1 MSLNATPL
9 FIQASPL
16 PATFQG
22 TPNDMFTEMIKRMK
36 ILSPS
41 GTNFIFIGDTAP
53 TSNVGPWLKNGTQWW
68 TWDPVTKQYAPQ
80 DISASFTPAF
90 TMGHSTPTSTSPPV
104 WLQTTQDATS
114 ADPNAFGEMIRWFQ
128 FDGVNWLSPHPV
140 PPNCPEIRMWIG
152 TEQALWAY
160 DGGDGSNPASTAPTA
175 NTGAMWVV
183 ETLFQ
188 FRFPLGVGAN
198 TTGFD
203 GSVASAVAVQEQGGD
218 ERVVLDVDESGS
230 VPHTHTLANV
240 DLAVSGVPGVLTP
253 TNYIQM
259 DWGNGGSG
267 SSDYALSGSA
277 TLPTVGQSSLSVAAP
292 ASKTHQNMPPFVGV
306 FFIKRSTRIYYTP

>member
-1 MSLNATPL
+1 MSLNATSL

-22 TPNDMFTEMIKRMK
+22 TPNDFFTEMIKRMR

-41 GTNFIFIGDTAP
+41 GTNFIYIGDTAP

-68 TWDPVTKQYAPQ
+68 VWDPATKTYQPQ

-90 TMGHSTPTSTSPPV
+90 VVGRSIPTTTNPPF

-114 ADPNAFGEMIRWFQ
+114 DNPNFYGEMVRWYQ

-140 PPNCPEIRMWIG
+140 PPNSPEIRIWIG
-152 TEQALWAY
+152 AEQALWSY
-160 DGGDGSNPASTAPTA
+160 DGGDGTDPSTILPTA
-175 NTGAMWVV
+175 NTGAMWQV

-198 TTGFD
+198 TAGFD
-203 GSVASAVAVQEQGGD
+203 GNIPSQAAVQEQGGD
-218 ERVVLDVDESGS
+218 ERVVLTNDELA
-230 VPHTHTLANV
+230 PHTHFIAADDPGSTGLPPTATTQVSKYINLVGTPEMAGSTLPAT
-240 DLAVSGVPGVLTP
+240 LGLTSP
-253 TNYIQM
+253 SE
-259 DWGNGGSG
+259 GGSK
-267 SSDYALSGSA
+267 S
-277 TLPTVGQSSLSVAAP
+277 
-292 ASKTHQNMPPFVGV
+292 HQNMPPYVGV
-306 FFIKRSTRIYYTP
+306 YFIKRTTRIYYTP